1 MCKLSY
7 VRNFRNN
14 HLTVFKNLQENICN
28 GIHFSVKMQ
37 TDDNFPEQL
46 FSETTERCCF
56 FILIFFAAF
65 PNISEHSS
73 LKTFTTDNTSEF

>member
-1 MCKLSY
+1 
-7 VRNFRNN
+7 
-14 HLTVFKNLQENICN
+14 
-28 GIHFSVKMQ
+28 MQ

-73 LKTFTTDNTSEF
+73 LKTFTTDNTSEFSVVTHFLPMVPIAGTHFRKNVLFRTLTLRLI